1 MMRNTTATKS
11 STPLMTITSPTPF
24 RQGRPLT
31 GKRELELRAQH
42 PSGTPEW
49 DSLSDWRQRLASPS
63 GADQLEKPP
72 AGELSSLSPSG
83 SRGGPAG
90 ASAPASTS
98 STRGGG
104 EELNGLAGADLPGG
118 GASPGTPDDGVAG
131 GAVAA
136 GGGPEVGGAEVGGA
150 EAGGPAVGGGGGLLG
165 AGGIAPEPAAG
176 RLGATP
182 PLLASRS
189 RSWPSR

>member
-49 DSLSDWRQRLASPS
+49 GSLSDWRQRLASPT
-63 GADQLEKPP
+63 GADQVEKPP

-90 ASAPASTS
+90 AAAPASGS
-98 STRGGG
+98 STSGGG
-104 EELNGLAGADLPGG
+104 EELKGLAGAGRPGG
-118 GASPGTPDDGVAG
+118 GAKLGTPEDDCGGAG
-131 GAVAA
+131 GAAA
-136 GGGPEVGGAEVGGA
+136 GGGAADGGGA
-150 EAGGPAVGGGGGLLG
+150 
-165 AGGIAPEPAAG
+165 
-176 RLGATP
+176 
-182 PLLASRS
+182 
-189 RSWPSR
+189 

>member
-63 GADQLEKPP
+63 GADQVEKPP

-90 ASAPASTS
+90 AAPPAAAAST
-98 STRGGG
+98 
-104 EELNGLAGADLPGG
+104 
-118 GASPGTPDDGVAG
+118 
-131 GAVAA
+131 
-136 GGGPEVGGAEVGGA
+136 
-150 EAGGPAVGGGGGLLG
+150 GGGGGGVERRPRGGRPRGRGPPGEAG
-165 AGGIAPEPAAG
+165 ARG
-176 RLGATP
+176 
-182 PLLASRS
+182 
-189 RSWPSR
+189 

>member
-42 PSGTPEW
+42 PSGTPDW

-63 GADQLEKPP
+63 GADQVEKPP

-90 ASAPASTS
+90 ASAPASMS
-98 STRGGG
+98 STSGGG
-104 EELNGLAGADLPGG
+104 EELKGL
-118 GASPGTPDDGVAG
+118 
-131 GAVAA
+131 
-136 GGGPEVGGAEVGGA
+136 
-150 EAGGPAVGGGGGLLG
+150 GGGGRRPSWRWGK
-165 AGGIAPEPAAG
+165 PWYAG
-176 RLGATP
+176 RRGG
-182 PLLASRS
+182 R
-189 RSWPSR
+189 RRRRRRGRGRGRRRRRRGRRR

>member
-63 GADQLEKPP
+63 GADQVEKPP

-98 STRGGG
+98 STSGGG
-104 EELNGLAGADLPGG
+104 EELNGLAGAGRT
-118 GASPGTPDDGVAG
+118 GAGATPGTPEGGWAGAG
-131 GAVAA
+131 GAAPAGGAAGGWAAAGGAAAGGAAGGAEGGGAA
-136 GGGPEVGGAEVGGA
+136 GGG
-150 EAGGPAVGGGGGLLG
+150 
-165 AGGIAPEPAAG
+165 
-176 RLGATP
+176 
-182 PLLASRS
+182 
-189 RSWPSR
+189 